1 MGLFDK
7 AQDWVNNQLGFNDS
21 SSKEKST
28 GISAQVEPWDIN
40 KSKKEES
47 FFPANFIDGKR
58 WDRVYPYRLMVID
71 IRTKRV
77 ITSEGGTMRPMDV
90 DTSYFQHGTDFS
102 LTQTMTQSLGWI
114 VDLPITPQQLSITDQ
129 FAINTSATMRGVVEE
144 HNGVKFK
151 LISVQGTTGIWPN
164 RPTQGAK
171 LKSPTILGSLFGGT
185 FEALTGVVQGIKQ
198 VQSAF
203 TGQHPNRLADAA
215 SPQSTGSLTETG
227 YYKAHL
233 MAQFFERY
241 AQEKKKAVNKHWRLV
256 FNIPKQNQSFIVT
269 PLTFN
274 WNQNQ
279 QRPNEV
285 IFSFQLKAWKR
296 VDISTNET
304 GVKAELPDLSPNAL
318 QRIITGINGARAT
331 LAASMN
337 LLRAVRSDFRKPLD
351 ILRQTALAVKDLGGL
366 AFAVVD
372 LPSSIIGDYKSSI
385 KESLSITKNAFKRGV
400 DNGGN
405 RVSTGNSIS
414 SIGINI
420 KTQSLTAGAGA
431 AVNAI
436 VSESNRFEGLSTQAV
451 ADGALGLE
459 ASQSLQTSALDSVFE
474 NPEENF
480 ELFNSVS
487 LDDLILTPQQ
497 QALVDNELEIIRL
510 TTVNDHRESR
520 NELEKLMND
529 LSNYFG
535 AGNQTYSDVYG
546 LPDPKERI
554 IPMTLEEN
562 EILESLMEAIQSYDL
577 LIATKEWDDNK
588 IESPLEYVGGLANEA
603 GINFEQYTSKY
614 LAPVPF
620 GLTIEEIAAR
630 YLGNP
635 DRWIEIVTLNNLRSP
650 YIDEEGFYYNL
661 LSNGEGR
668 QITVDDSLNQ
678 LYIGQNIVLSSNT
691 VPAFIR
697 KIINVEKI
705 SDTNYLITVDGLDNL
720 DNLTT
725 AGAAK
730 LQGYLPGTANS
741 QNQIYIPINTP
752 AEEDDRTFEIPYLD
766 EKHLTKLSKVDWLLT
781 DQGDLAI
788 NSVGDLRLSNGLTNL
803 IQALKLKIK
812 IKKGTLL
819 RHLDYGLGLEHG
831 MSVADI
837 ENGEI
842 IKALNKMIEDDPRFD
857 SIERITIKLVG
868 PTLAID
874 MAVKLANQSGIL
886 PINFDVNL

>member
-1 MGLFDK
+1 
-7 AQDWVNNQLGFNDS
+7 
-21 SSKEKST
+21 
-28 GISAQVEPWDIN
+28 
-40 KSKKEES
+40 
-47 FFPANFIDGKR
+47 
-58 WDRVYPYRLMVID
+58 
-71 IRTKRV
+71 
-77 ITSEGGTMRPMDV
+77 
-90 DTSYFQHGTDFS
+90 
-102 LTQTMTQSLGWI
+102 
-114 VDLPITPQQLSITDQ
+114 
-129 FAINTSATMRGVVEE
+129 
-144 HNGVKFK
+144 
-151 LISVQGTTGIWPN
+151 
-164 RPTQGAK
+164 
-171 LKSPTILGSLFGGT
+171 
-185 FEALTGVVQGIKQ
+185 
-198 VQSAF
+198 
-203 TGQHPNRLADAA
+203 
-215 SPQSTGSLTETG
+215 
-227 YYKAHL
+227 
-233 MAQFFERY
+233 
-241 AQEKKKAVNKHWRLV
+241 
-256 FNIPKQNQSFIVT
+256 
-269 PLTFN
+269 
-274 WNQNQ
+274 
-279 QRPNEV
+279 
-285 IFSFQLKAWKR
+285 
-296 VDISTNET
+296 
-304 GVKAELPDLSPNAL
+304 
-318 QRIITGINGARAT
+318 
-331 LAASMN
+331 
-337 LLRAVRSDFRKPLD
+337 
-351 ILRQTALAVKDLGGL
+351 
-366 AFAVVD
+366 
-372 LPSSIIGDYKSSI
+372 
-385 KESLSITKNAFKRGV
+385 
-400 DNGGN
+400 
-405 RVSTGNSIS
+405 
-414 SIGINI
+414 
-420 KTQSLTAGAGA
+420 
-431 AVNAI
+431 
-436 VSESNRFEGLSTQAV
+436 
-451 ADGALGLE
+451 
-459 ASQSLQTSALDSVFE
+459 
-474 NPEENF
+474 
-480 ELFNSVS
+480 
-487 LDDLILTPQQ
+487 
-497 QALVDNELEIIRL
+497 
-510 TTVNDHRESR
+510 
-520 NELEKLMND
+520 
-529 LSNYFG
+529 
-535 AGNQTYSDVYG
+535 
-546 LPDPKERI
+546 
-554 IPMTLEEN
+554 LEEN